1 MARDR
6 RIKPPTYVLE
16 IPILP
21 MGNNMER
28 KKILLDVDEVICF
41 PAFLPLINEFLHTD
55 YKIDDFKCYY
65 LEEEAI
71 PKERFMEFTEFIK
84 NRNLYENATII
95 PNAPEVIEKLSKIYD
110 IFICSSCINP
120 FAKEASGKLFS
131 YKYDFLLANLPFLK
145 PENYVFTNA
154 KFLLQADVQIDDYL
168 PNLEQ
173 NKSTV
178 KILFPSYHNK
188 DISEEILKEKHILR
202 AGYDWQDGWVNVEK
216 ILIEQEKEL
225 TLTKKKK

>member
-1 MARDR
+1 
-6 RIKPPTYVLE
+6 
-16 IPILP
+16 
-21 MGNNMER
+21 MER

-55 YKIDDFKCYY
+55 YKIDDFKSYY

-71 PKERFMEFTEFIK
+71 PKERFAEFIEFIK
-84 NRNLYENATII
+84 NRNLYENVTLI
-95 PNAPEVIEKLSKIYD
+95 PNAKKVIQKLCMIYD
-110 IFICSSCINP
+110 IYICSSCINP

-154 KFLLQADVQIDDYL
+154 KFLLQADIQIDDYL

-173 NKSTV
+173 NKSSL

-188 DISEEILKEKHILR
+188 DIPDEELKEKHILR
-202 AGYDWQDGWVNVEK
+202 AGYNWQNGWENVEN
-216 ILIEQEKEL
+216 ILIPEAAKEKKL
-225 TLTKKKK
+225 TLVKK